1 MKKLIGIIV
10 VLLLVAGLGLGIW
23 RWWHW
28 SHATGKLPELRAVM
42 MDEDEPRPIEPS
54 LSLQVNEEHE
64 ATVFVGTQVWFQL
77 DAANTNAMND
87 VAGTRVLAVKIE
99 HLKQEAA
106 QGTANSAALQRA
118 LADYQKRTAST
129 TITLGDAS
137 HRWTDAVQFLL
148 RDPAGSEKPLPLALK
163 QIGYQS
169 NIAQLDTI
177 KTVQAAFGIA
187 SADMEPGT
195 YSIVACLGATGS
207 WQGRACSQA
216 VKLTVEPRPGKLAAD
231 QQLALDRQ
239 KAHYGLEAGDYDAIE
254 SYGRELVKANPKSG
268 PGHLYMGEAALGK
281 NNTDLALR
289 EFVTARALYK
299 RQNPDAV
306 EQPVYLNLRI
316 GELLK
321 ERQELGNGSPKPQ

>member
-1 MKKLIGIIV
+1 MKKLIAIIV
-10 VLLLVAGLGLGIW
+10 ALLLVAGLGVGIW
-23 RWWHW
+23 RWWRL
-28 SHATGKLPELRAVM
+28 SRTAGKLPELRAVM

-64 ATVFVGTQVWFQL
+64 AAVFADTPVWFQL
-77 DAANTNAMND
+77 GAANTNAMND

-118 LADYQKRTAST
+118 LAHYQKRTAST
-129 TITLGDAS
+129 SITLGDAS

-169 NIAQLDTI
+169 NIAQLDTVM
-177 KTVQAAFGIA
+177 TVQAAFGIA
-187 SADMEPGT
+187 SADMTLGT

-207 WQGRACSQA
+207 WQGRVCSGA
-216 VKLTVEPRPGKLAAD
+216 VKLTVEPQPGKLTPD
-231 QQLALDRQ
+231 QELVLDRQ
-239 KAHYGLEAGDYDAIE
+239 RARYGLLAGDYNAIE
-254 SYGRELVKANPKSG
+254 VYGRELVKADPRSG
-268 PGHLYMGEAALGK
+268 PGHLYLGEAALGK
-281 NNTDLALR
+281 NKTDLALR

-321 ERQELGNGSPKPQ
+321 ERQEQSSGSSQP